1 MLQSVPLNSSPS
13 LDHQRTTTNPFLALR
28 QKYDNIYAIVSP
40 PRCSSTA
47 FSRVFWEHPAVRY
60 YSHEPFE
67 VTYYMN
73 QDLQQVYQKMLQP
86 LDLALVKKNMVE
98 KMGNSLV
105 MKEMPYQVGKY
116 FNLLAET
123 AVKPII
129 FLIRDPRLNISS
141 RIEKKEMV
149 GDSYK
154 FPLIETGWELIA
166 KQIEYCRTQKI
177 PHMIVDS
184 SDFRNHPTTVFR
196 KIFTRLGLP
205 FSEEMLTWQATDV
218 EIDNLDGEHRHLY
231 ERVLSSKNLQPAT
244 EFVPTLDMFPSGN
257 GFRSHLSDCI
267 DIYRSLRRAPERVMV
282 V

>member
-1 MLQSVPLNSSPS
+1 MLQPVPLSSTPIAEF
-13 LDHQRTTTNPFLALR
+13 QRRTRNPFQALR
-28 QKYDNIYAIVSP
+28 QKYDHIYAIVSP

-47 FSRVFWEHPAVRY
+47 FSRVFWEHPSVRY

-73 QDLQQVYQKMLQP
+73 QDLQQVYQKLLQP
-86 LDLALVKKNMVE
+86 LDLNLVKKQKPGEN
-98 KMGNSLV
+98 GSSLV
-105 MKEMPYQVGKY
+105 IKEMPYQVGKH
-116 FNLLAET
+116 FPLLAET

-141 RIEKKEMV
+141 RIEKKELV

-154 FPLIETGWELIA
+154 FPLVETGWELISQ
-166 KQIEYCRTQKI
+166 QIEYCRSHKI

-184 SDFRNHPTTVFR
+184 TDFRNHPTTVFR
-196 KIFTRLGLP
+196 QIFSRLGLP

-218 EIDNLDGEHRHLY
+218 EIDNLEGEHRHLY

-244 EFVPTLDMFPSGN
+244 EFVPTLDMFPNDSD
-257 GFRSHLSDCI
+257 FRRHLSDCI
-267 DIYRSLRRAPERVMV
+267 DIYRLLRRAPERVRV